1 MIVVVT
7 AEAESD
13 LEQIATHIAE
23 QSVEIALNFVQELR
37 EKCESLADAPRGY
50 PLVTPKFSRRI
61 RRLGRVCGSWM
72 MVVKKYGEAVSQQ
85 RIVGNSGLK
94 ESFLHIARQVRPKP
108 ERRVTQQQLKLLGQ
122 IIHMPPLAYD
132 GGLLP
137 THVSQLSR
145 GIAISQISDLT

>member
-1 MIVVVT
+1 MT
-7 AEAESD
+7 APLPRR
-13 LEQIATHIAE
+13 LEH
-23 QSVEIALNFVQELR
+23 LLR
-37 EKCESLADAPRGY
+37 EISGRSQ
-50 PLVTPKFSRRI
+50 FSRRI
-61 RRLGRVCGSWM
+61 RRLGRMCGSWM

-137 THVSQLSR
+137 TQLSQLNR